1 MDEFL
6 GINNTEYTRYVNTQD
21 NTVAYVRTSD
31 QILVYFL
38 ELEDD

>member
-6 GINNTEYTRYVNTQD
+6 GINSTEYTRFVNMQD

-38 ELEDD
+38 ELEED